1 MCGPSVATA
10 GRGTSWARSLAEV
23 SHAGASVATTRSS
36 GRSCM
41 PTTDTPLAIPA
52 TPAVSADGGRALGMA
67 QRLLRVPL
75 LGKLAGA
82 NVVIVLA
89 ALVGIAAVQSLHNP
103 DNAVWVLGIALAFSF
118 VVNFVLVYV
127 ALRPLSDLQTA
138 AERVSSGDLA
148 ARVPPS
154 QLADR
159 DMARVGMTLNALLD
173 RLMADRARMRR
184 LAAQVLSAQDEER
197 ARVARELHDS
207 TAQTLT
213 AVMLQLGAAAQA
225 SRSPEMDD
233 SLATMRELVADAL
246 EEVRSLSHTMHP
258 RVLDDLGLAAALE
271 WLARQTRA
279 QETFDVRVIADAD
292 SSRIPPEVGSV
303 LYRVAQEALRNAARH
318 AEARHVEL
326 RVRHDATSATLEV
339 TDDGRGF
346 DVKRAE
352 ERRPGMGLFSMRE
365 RVALVN
371 GTLTVTSAPA
381 RGTRVVATIPLE
393 HWDPNE

>member
-1 MCGPSVATA
+1 
-10 GRGTSWARSLAEV
+10 
-23 SHAGASVATTRSS
+23 
-36 GRSCM
+36 M
-41 PTTDTPLAIPA
+41 PGTDTPPLAIPA
-52 TPAVSADGGRALGMA
+52 TPASSRESGPALGIV

-75 LGKLAGA
+75 LAKLAGA
-82 NVVIVLA
+82 NVLIALA
-89 ALVGIAAVQSLHNP
+89 ALIGVAGEERLHMPGTAVS
-103 DNAVWVLGIALAFSF
+103 VLGVALLTSL

-127 ALRPLSDLQTA
+127 ALRPLSDLEVT
-138 AERVSSGDLA
+138 AERVSSGDVE

-154 QLADR
+154 MLADR
-159 DMARVGMTLNALLD
+159 DMARVGLTLNTLLD
-173 RLMADRARMRR
+173 RLTADRARMRR
-184 LAAQVLSAQDEER
+184 LAAQVISAQDEER

-225 SRSPEMDD
+225 SRSPELDD

-279 QETFDVRVIADAD
+279 QETFDVRVVADAD

-326 RVRHDATSATLEV
+326 RVRHDAASATLEV
-339 TDDGRGF
+339 IDDGRGF

-365 RVALVN
+365 RVSLVN

-393 HWDPNE
+393 PLKDEG

>member
-1 MCGPSVATA
+1 
-10 GRGTSWARSLAEV
+10 
-23 SHAGASVATTRSS
+23 
-36 GRSCM
+36 M
-41 PTTDTPLAIPA
+41 PTTDTPLAIPVA
-52 TPAVSADGGRALGMA
+52 PAPSADAGRALGMA

-89 ALVGIAAVQSLHNP
+89 ALIGIAAEQSFHNP
-103 DNAVWVLGIALAFSF
+103 ASAVWVLGVALAFSF
-118 VVNFVLVYV
+118 IVNFALVYV

-148 ARVPPS
+148 ARVAPS
-154 QLADR
+154 LLADR

-225 SRSPEMDD
+225 STSPEMDD

-279 QETFDVRVIADAD
+279 QEVFDVRVIADSD
-292 SSRIPPEVGSV
+292 SSLIPPEVGSV

-326 RVRHDATSATLEV
+326 RVHHDAKFATLEV

-371 GTLTVTSAPA
+371 GTLTVNSAPA

-393 HWDPNE
+393 HWRDEV

>member
-1 MCGPSVATA
+1 
-10 GRGTSWARSLAEV
+10 
-23 SHAGASVATTRSS
+23 
-36 GRSCM
+36 M

-52 TPAVSADGGRALGMA
+52 TPADPVNTGPAGSMV
-67 QRLLRVPL
+67 QQLLRVPL

-82 NVVIVLA
+82 NVLIALA
-89 ALVGIAAVQSLHNP
+89 ALIGVAAEQRLHIP
-103 DNAVWVLGIALAFSF
+103 GTAVSVLGIALGMSL

-127 ALRPLSDLQTA
+127 ALRPLSDLEST
-138 AERVSSGDLA
+138 AERVAAGDLA

-159 DMARVGMTLNALLD
+159 DMARVGITLNTLLD
-173 RLMADRARMRR
+173 RLTADRARMRR
-184 LAAQVLSAQDEER
+184 LAAKVISAQDEER

-213 AVMLQLGAAAQA
+213 AVMLQLGAAAQGN
-225 SRSPEMDD
+225 SSPELDD
-233 SLATMRELVADAL
+233 SFATMRELVADAL

-279 QETFDVRVIADAD
+279 QEAFDVRVIADAD
-292 SSRIPPEVGSV
+292 SSRIPTEVGSV
-303 LYRVAQEALRNAARH
+303 LYRVAQEALRNATRH
-318 AEARHVEL
+318 AAARNVEL
-326 RVRHDATSATLEV
+326 RLRVVATSATLEV

-346 DVKRAE
+346 DVKGAE

-371 GTLTVTSAPA
+371 GTLTLTSSPG
-381 RGTRVVATIPLE
+381 RGTRVMATVPLD
-393 HWDPNE
+393 HWKPDEG